1 MKEKEVKKKKFS
13 HKELKKSR
21 IRKKMLNHSLKFV
34 IVELVIILVFLALI
48 LFFPSSRSYSD
59 ENTVE
64 YKGTVVD
71 VQTKSIHAGYNTRRM
86 IIYCIKLNNGE
97 NFVIKPLK
105 RIDDRFDDFDDLK
118 SLILNQEVTIRS
130 DKYNEERLVY
140 LPVDE
145 NVVCSY
151 DTANQIAKHNRVAM
165 SVTCLSVLILPAML
179 WFVDLLSL
187 RREYKF
193 CSI

>member
-1 MKEKEVKKKKFS
+1 MKDNQTPKKKFN

-21 IRKKMLNHSLKFV
+21 IKKKMINHSIKFV
-34 IVELVIILVFLALI
+34 VVMLGIILVFLALI

-71 VQTKSIHAGYNTRRM
+71 VQTKRIYTGYKSRRAT
-86 IIYCIKLNNGE
+86 IYCIKLDTGE

-130 DKYNEERLVY
+130 DKYNSERLIY
-140 LPVDE
+140 LQVDE

-151 DTANQIAKHNRVAM
+151 DSSNQIAKHNRIAM
-165 SVTCLSVLILPAML
+165 SVTCLIVLILPAML
-179 WFVDLLSL
+179 WFVDFLLL
-187 RREYKF
+187 RAEYKS

>member
-1 MKEKEVKKKKFS
+1 
-13 HKELKKSR
+13 
-21 IRKKMLNHSLKFV
+21 MLNHGLKFV

-71 VQTKSIHAGYNTRRM
+71 VQTKSIHTGYKSRRQT
-86 IIYCIKLNNGE
+86 IYCIKLNTGE
-97 NFVIKPLK
+97 NFEIKPLK

-140 LPVDE
+140 LQVDE

-151 DTANQIAKHNRVAM
+151 DTTNQIAKHNRIAM
-165 SVTCLSVLILPAML
+165 SVTCLIVLMLPAML

-187 RREYKF
+187 RFEYKS